1 MAIYVKSVF
10 QEEGMQ
16 KLLGIKFYS
25 LAEEWEKTWLQSLL
39 DSIMG
44 Y

>member
-1 MAIYVKSVF
+1 
-10 QEEGMQ
+10 MQ

-25 LAEEWEKTWLQSLL
+25 LAEEWEKTWLRSLL
-39 DSIMG
+39 GRITS